1 MVAGLDLVLD
11 QAMSKL
17 KGSVLQVIHSGGFYG
32 AERMLADHCLAAG
45 GQMHSLLVLISPPD
59 GLRQQF
65 ERLGIECRE
74 CDSAAGLTQ
83 LARDEGG
90 VINAH
95 NFKAQVYAWLAAG
108 RTGLPLVFTQHGFTP
123 RSLKQRLY
131 MWTSIALC
139 LTPRVNKVV
148 CVADSIVRVHRRFL
162 VPSRKLEVVPNGL
175 PERSVPPRSP
185 GQPLIG
191 FVGRL
196 SREKGP
202 DTFLQAIA
210 PVLKQN
216 PDAAA
221 VFLGDGPMHEELQ
234 REIEQLG
241 LAGQVVL
248 AGYQDEM
255 ADWLARLSVLVISS
269 RTEGTPMVLLEAM
282 QAGTPVVSFAVGG
295 VPDVIRHER
304 EGLLAE
310 PEDVQQLTDC
320 ITRVLQLPQETELL
334 TERARIRQQEKY
346 SMARNFKQWLSVY
359 RTVLERN

>member
-1 MVAGLDLVLD
+1 MVDCLDLVLG
-11 QAMSKL
+11 QAMSKR

-32 AERMLADHCLAAG
+32 AERMLADHCLASG
-45 GQMHSLLVLISPPD
+45 GQMDSLLVLISPPD

-65 ERLGIECRE
+65 ERLGIKCRE
-74 CDSAAGLTQ
+74 CDSVDG
-83 LARDEGG
+83 LARLALDEGG

-95 NFKAQVYAWLAAG
+95 NFKAQVYAWLVAG

-131 MWTSIALC
+131 MWASIALC
-139 LTPRVNKVV
+139 LTPRVDKVV
-148 CVADSIVRVHRRFL
+148 CVADSIARVHRRFL
-162 VPSRKLEVVPNGL
+162 VPLRKLEVVPNGL
-175 PERSVPPRSP
+175 PEHAVPPRSS

-196 SREKGP
+196 SQEKGP
-202 DTFLQAIA
+202 DTFLQAIT

-221 VFLGDGPMHEELQ
+221 VFLGDGPMYEELQ
-234 REIEQLG
+234 REIEKLG
-241 LAGQVVL
+241 LAGRVVL
-248 AGYQDEM
+248 AGYQSEM

-310 PEDVQQLTDC
+310 PEDVQQLADC
-320 ITRVLQLPQETELL
+320 IIRILQLPQETELL

-346 SMARNFKQWLSVY
+346 SMTRNFKQWLSIY